1 MPRTAIAVDGERHC
15 VRLAATAAERAAG
28 FQHVP
33 AGRMDAEAILFLYAA
48 PRRPSYH
55 MRNVEKPLRLAWIA
69 PDGRV
74 SGVIAMQPET
84 TGHDAEQPVIAVLE
98 FTPAHPL
105 AEQVRTGTR
114 LTLDPQGAA
123 ASCR

>member
-1 MPRTAIAVDGERHC
+1 
-15 VRLAATAAERAAG
+15 
-28 FQHVP
+28 
-33 AGRMDAEAILFLYAA
+33 
-48 PRRPSYH
+48 
-55 MRNVEKPLRLAWIA
+55 
-69 PDGRV
+69 
-74 SGVIAMQPET
+74 MQPET

-105 AEQVRTGTR
+105 AEQVRAGTR